1 MYVLKRTLGQIHLSS
16 YPHNVYLLLIQSTIY
31 NQRPSL
37 WGTTYEAMKRGP
49 LWLATSD
56 VPVPEAVGQRLS
68 GLEVVEPRTE

>member
-1 MYVLKRTLGQIHLSS
+1 MDPLGQFHWFSD
-16 YPHNVYLLLIQSTIY
+16 PHNVYTLLIESTIY
-31 NQRPSL
+31 NQRPTL
-37 WGTTYEAMKRGP
+37 WGTTYVAIKRGP